1 MNVSSLK
8 RPDFPRII
16 NRYRYHLRRVSL
28 DDKEPVLVRD
38 IKKVR
43 ASRGVDGNKRIVFP
57 ELFSDRWRPFF
68 VDGEVLVSSVPN
80 MVGSVADRR
89 LSELEA
95 GWDKWLGKWI
105 KLNKLGVKIEEK
117 SGKAEVVEVEKK
129 RKVDRE
135 KKKVEKEVDK
145 EWEVEKEEVGE
156 VEKEETSV

>member
-38 IKKVR
+38 VKKVR
-43 ASRGVDGNKRIVFP
+43 VTRGVDNNKRIVFP
-57 ELFSDRWRPFF
+57 ELLSDRWRPFF

-89 LSELEA
+89 LSELVD
-95 GWDKWLGKWI
+95 GWGKWLGKWV

-117 SGKAEVVEVEKK
+117 GGEVVEVEKK

-135 KKKVEKEVDK
+135 KRKVEKEVD
-145 EWEVEKEEVGE
+145 EEEVEKEE

>member
-38 IKKVR
+38 VKKVR
-43 ASRGVDGNKRIVFP
+43 VSRGVDGKKRIVFP
-57 ELFSDRWRPFF
+57 ELFSGRWRPFF

-89 LSELEA
+89 LSELEV
-95 GWDKWLGKWI
+95 GWGKWLGKWV

-117 SGKAEVVEVEKK
+117 GGEVVEVEKK

-135 KKKVEKEVDK
+135 KRKVEKEVD
-145 EWEVEKEEVGE
+145 EEEVEKEE